1 MKNPFD
7 RPVPAEDIRFLPY
20 MMRSREHAEYAANA
34 INQHE
39 KLVAAVKT
47 YQDLCTCYRIG
58 KQPTEK
64 LFKMLDDAKATLLK
78 EEKP

>member
-39 KLVAAVKT
+39 KLVDMLRECRSV
-47 YQDLCTCYRIG
+47 LCTVDMIYPGRFIM
-58 KQPTEK
+58 PPSDS
-64 LFKMLDDAKATLLK
+64 FDALLQ
-78 EEKP
+78 EEV